1 VIHLPY
7 NKKNKQKG
15 EKNMVKPD
23 EIINVTKIKNMLND
37 SNVSGYSIAQ
47 ITGVSQATISKIRT
61 GVRKFDDLSAKTLL
75 KLQKAVD
82 NKNLTR
88 KNGDAHDSKR

>member
-1 VIHLPY
+1 
-7 NKKNKQKG
+7 
-15 EKNMVKPD
+15 MVKPD

-61 GVRKFDDLSAKTLL
+61 GVRKFDDLSAKTLQ

-82 NKNLTR
+82 NKNITR
-88 KNGDAHDSKR
+88 KNGDTQ

>member
-1 VIHLPY
+1 
-7 NKKNKQKG
+7 
-15 EKNMVKPD
+15 MVKPD

-61 GVRKFDDLSAKTLL
+61 GVRKFDDLSAKTLQ

-88 KNGDAHDSKR
+88 KNGDTYDSKH

>member
-1 VIHLPY
+1 
-7 NKKNKQKG
+7 
-15 EKNMVKPD
+15 MVKPD
-23 EIINVTKIKNMLND
+23 EIINVTKIKNMLDD

-61 GVRKFDDLSAKTLL
+61 GVREFDALSAKTLL

-82 NKNLTR
+82 SKKLTR
-88 KNGDAHDSKR
+88 KNGDTHDSKH

>member
-1 VIHLPY
+1 
-7 NKKNKQKG
+7 
-15 EKNMVKPD
+15 MVKPD
-23 EIINVTKIKNMLND
+23 EIINVTKIKNMLDD

-61 GVRKFDDLSAKTLL
+61 GVRKFDDLSAKTLQ

-88 KNGDAHDSKR
+88 KNGDTQ

>member
-1 VIHLPY
+1 
-7 NKKNKQKG
+7 
-15 EKNMVKPD
+15 MVKPD

-37 SNVSGYSIAQ
+37 SNVSGYSISQ

-61 GVRKFDDLSAKTLL
+61 GVRKFDDLSAKTLQ

-82 NKNLTR
+82 NKNITR
-88 KNGDAHDSKR
+88 KNGDTQ

>member
-1 VIHLPY
+1 
-7 NKKNKQKG
+7 
-15 EKNMVKPD
+15 MVKPD
-23 EIINVTKIKNMLND
+23 EIINVTKIKNMLDD

-61 GVRKFDDLSAKTLL
+61 GVRKFDDLSAKTLQ

-82 NKNLTR
+82 SKKLTR
-88 KNGDAHDSKR
+88 KIGDIHDSKR

>member
-1 VIHLPY
+1 
-7 NKKNKQKG
+7 
-15 EKNMVKPD
+15 MVKPD

-61 GVRKFDDLSAKTLL
+61 GVRKFDDLSAKTLQ

-82 NKNLTR
+82 SKKLTR
-88 KNGDAHDSKR
+88 KNGDTHDSKH